1 MGNVLDLSTFGTNQY
16 LQLGRFLLDAIPADR
31 RGQLAGKVMA
41 YIAEQTIQ
49 SARLGDSAPQIT
61 TKAIHAD
68 LGGNQNVEPSAW
80 LSPLWKQINT
90 RYYPEIEATL
100 IERCRAEGL
109 TVYPAIGK
117 SDGKPVHYWLTTKQ
131 IPQGRP
137 EVDPIPVPENPR
149 PNTIQYKK
157 DLTLQLSTAGQI
169 VIGEGIKWT
178 SLKRYSYLTWK
189 LALLLGVGIVTLCLW
204 FLLWLQTAPLS
215 GRDIVVLV
223 AAVGLPYFAH
233 RPVTEIWQ
241 LFEDRII
248 IAPGWMLAWKERGAT
263 IEIIRSLDTAI
274 PSEIKVSRYTAACPI
289 CSRMV
294 RLDKGEPDF
303 PWRLIGRCEENPR
316 EHVFSFDRSTY
327 LGIALR

>member
-1 MGNVLDLSTFGTNQY
+1 MGNVLDLSNCGTNQY
-16 LQLGRFLLDAIPADR
+16 LQLGRILLETIPADR
-31 RGQLAGKVMA
+31 KGLLVGKVMA

-49 SARLGDSAPQIT
+49 SARRGDSAPQIT

-90 RYYPEIEATL
+90 QYYPQIKDTL

-109 TVYPAIGK
+109 TVYPAITK
-117 SDGKPVHYWLTTKQ
+117 SDGKPVHYWLTTRE

-137 EVDPIPVPENPR
+137 EVDAISVPDNSL

-157 DLTLQLSTAGQI
+157 DLTLQLSTAGRI
-169 VIGEGIKWT
+169 VIGNGMNWT

-189 LALLLGVGIVTLCLW
+189 LALLLGVGIVTLSLW

-215 GRDIVVLV
+215 GRDIVVLA
-223 AAVGLPYFAH
+223 AAVGLPCFAH

-248 IAPGWMLAWKERGAT
+248 VAPDWMLTWKERGAT

-274 PSEIKVSRYTAACPI
+274 PSEIKVSRYTATCPI
-289 CSRMV
+289 CSRMI

-316 EHVFSFDRSTY
+316 EHVFSFDRSTQ
-327 LGIALR
+327 LGTALR